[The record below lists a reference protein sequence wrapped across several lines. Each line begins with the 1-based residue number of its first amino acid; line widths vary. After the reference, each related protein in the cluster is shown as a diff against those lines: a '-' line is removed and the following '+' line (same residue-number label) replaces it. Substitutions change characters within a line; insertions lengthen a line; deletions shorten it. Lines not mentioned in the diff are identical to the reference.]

1 MGRSGGRVYC
11 LIVGF
16 VEQRCVGRMTFP
28 LKTLG
33 LMMTKV
39 RELFQP
45 TAVPMKS
52 VALMLSA
59 MSV

>member
-16 VEQRCVGRMTFP
+16 VEQRCVGRMTLP

-45 TAVPMKS
+45 TTVPMKS
-52 VALMLSA
+52 VALM
-59 MSV
+59 

>member
-11 LIVGF
+11 LVVGF
-16 VEQRCVGRMTFP
+16 VEQRCVGRTTLP
-28 LKTLG
+28 LKTLE

-39 RELFQP
+39 RESFQP
-45 TAVPMKS
+45 TTALTKS